1 MGLYDLNGRVYD
13 ALVYALTFGAEEKLK
28 ARTIKHLGLEHGSVV
43 MDWGCGTGLS
53 TRQIE
58 QQLPEGKIY
67 AVERSSALLQRA
79 VGRMR
84 RRDRLELHFI
94 LANGLDVDLPEKLDA
109 AVTSYSLST
118 LTPEELETALST
130 LWSNIRDGGRLAV
143 IETRVTQPRGS
154 LERVYRWL
162 YELVVKNIFEDRS
175 TEALLPT
182 VERYFERLH
191 VEEDLALNTIAFV
204 GTRRSAVA
212 ARVAA

>member
-13 ALVYALTFGAEEKLK
+13 TLVYALTLGAEEKLK
-28 ARTIKHLGLEHGSVV
+28 ARTIKHLDLRPGAVV

-58 QQLPEGKIY
+58 QQLPEGRIY
-67 AVERSSALLQRA
+67 AVDQSAALLQRA

-94 LANGLDVDLPEKLDA
+94 LANGLDIQIPEKLDA
-109 AVTSYSLST
+109 VVTSYSLST
-118 LTPEELETALST
+118 LTPEQLEIALSA
-130 LWSNIRDGGRLAV
+130 LWRNTRDGGRLAV
-143 IETRVTQPRGS
+143 IETRVAKPRGTV
-154 LERVYRWL
+154 ERAYRWM

-204 GTRRSAVA
+204 GTRRPSII
-212 ARVAA
+212 ARS